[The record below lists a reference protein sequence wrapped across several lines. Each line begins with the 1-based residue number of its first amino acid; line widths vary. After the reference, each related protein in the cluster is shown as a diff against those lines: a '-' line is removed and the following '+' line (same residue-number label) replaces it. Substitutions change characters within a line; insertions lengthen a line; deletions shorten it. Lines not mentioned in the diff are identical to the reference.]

1 MIDPGEEQ
9 PDVTPAQR
17 EEWERQVERVDHEMR
32 EYTKPFVTPISRVLK
47 DETGEYGRLEG
58 TGSYIQLSGRR
69 FLLTNEHV
77 VAALVGNSLGHQFFN
92 CDDVFRATN
101 PFLSI
106 SPPLRCRTKRH
117 RSSGLESL
125 AAQQRGDP

>member
-69 FLLTNEHV
+69 IPSDER
-77 VAALVGNSLGHQFFN
+77 ACRSGPCGQFAGAS
-92 CDDVFRATN
+92 VFQ
-101 PFLSI
+101 
-106 SPPLRCRTKRH
+106 LR
-117 RSSGLESL
+117 
-125 AAQQRGDP
+125 